1 MKGKLLGA
9 ATAALLMAA
18 SAASFGQQGS
28 DSSGTGMSITPGS
41 PTAPN
46 IGIGAS
52 SGTSREAPLGGLSR
66 CENLIGDE
74 REKCL
79 KQERAAKSA
88 PPGPAR

>member
-1 MKGKLLGA
+1 MTRKLLGA
-9 ATAALLMAA
+9 VAAALLTAA
-18 SAASFGQQGS
+18 SAASFGQGS

-52 SGTSREAPLGGLSR
+52 SSTSREVPVGGPSR
-66 CENLIGDE
+66 CEKLLGDE

-88 PPGPAR
+88 PSGTAR